1 MRDSFVAV
9 MDAASVDKRY
19 AVADQLGFID
29 AKLRALKA
37 LNDPKYKYPKELI
50 AAFNQRIDEALAAE
64 QNQWL
69 RSGLVNA
76 SLNILEDTGDY
87 AKAYDIAKAEMARSA
102 TPYYYEGDLA
112 EIAEK
117 LGRQDEAIDLLDRA
131 YRDSQGPATRFQWGQ
146 RYVSGLL
153 RLTPKDSGRI
163 EQAGSAVLSELDGPD
178 RIYRRARVRL
188 EKLDHDLRAWNDAS
202 KGQYNGVLQNLH
214 SHMQE
219 ICVKIPDKEPAR
231 ESCEAFLKTA

>member
-1 MRDSFVAV
+1 
-9 MDAASVDKRY
+9 
-19 AVADQLGFID
+19 
-29 AKLRALKA
+29 LRALKA
-37 LNDPKYKYPKELI
+37 LNDSKYKYPKELT
-50 AAFNQRIDEALAAE
+50 AQFDQRIDDALATE

-76 SLNILEDTGDY
+76 SLDILEDTGDY
-87 AKAYDIAKAEMARSA
+87 NKAYDIAKAEIARSA

-117 LGRQDEAIDLLDRA
+117 LGHQDEAISLLDKA

-153 RLTPKDSGRI
+153 RMAPKDSARI
-163 EQAGSAVLSELDGPD
+163 EQASTAVLSELDGPD

-188 EKLDHDLRAWNDAS
+188 EDLDRDLRAWNDAS
-202 KGQYNGVLQNLH
+202 KGQYNSVLQNLH
-214 SHMQE
+214 THMQE

-231 ESCEAFLKTA
+231 SSCEAFLKSA